1 MDIRKLTGSQY
12 LAAVEFGGAEPTF
25 TIADAKLEDF
35 ETDDNGVKK
44 VERKGVVAFKETP
57 RKWVINVTNAQLVA
71 AMFGRET
78 KAWTGKRVTLYAAPS
93 KAALAIGG
101 VAIRVRGS
109 PDISAPV
116 AATVRLARKKPQEF
130 TLAKTEAKP

>member
-12 LAAVEFGGAEPTF
+12 LAAVEFNGAEPTF
-25 TIADAKLEDF
+25 TISDAKLEDF
-35 ETDDNGVKK
+35 ESDDNGVKK
-44 VERKGVVAFKETP
+44 VERKGVVSFAETP
-57 RKWVINVTNAQLVA
+57 RKWVINVTNAQLIA

-78 KAWTGKRVTLYAAPS
+78 KGWQGKKVTLFAAAS

-109 PDISAPV
+109 PDIPGSIQ
-116 AATVRLARKKPQEF
+116 ATVRLARKKPQEF
-130 TLAKTEAKP
+130 TLQKTGGK